1 VSVTIEDKRILV
13 VDDDLPQLEATL
25 EMLGSQG
32 FRYYGTTSE
41 DEALAFAQ
49 AEPLDALI
57 LSLNSSGRALDFL
70 RELRNAKPR
79 LRVLVTADYASAAR
93 SSAIR
98 VSGASSILHRP
109 YSAKSLSDAMHTLLT
124 K

>member
-1 VSVTIEDKRILV
+1 MSVTIEDARILV

-25 EMLGSQG
+25 EMLGSEG
-32 FRYYGTTSE
+32 FRYYGTTSG

-57 LSLNSSGRALDFL
+57 LSLNSPEQGLDLL

-79 LRVLVTADYASAAR
+79 LRVLVTADYASATL

-98 VSGASSILHRP
+98 FSGASSILHRP
-109 YSAKSLSDAMHTLLT
+109 YSAKILRDAMRTLLGT
-124 K
+124 

>member
-1 VSVTIEDKRILV
+1 MTIEDARILV
-13 VDDDLPQLEATL
+13 VDDDLRQLEATL

-57 LSLNSSGRALDFL
+57 LSLNSPGHGLDFL
-70 RELRNAKPR
+70 QELRNTKPR

-93 SSAIR
+93 SSALR
-98 VSGASSILHRP
+98 FSGASSILHRP
-109 YSAKSLSDAMHTLLT
+109 YSAKTLRDAMRTLLG